1 MKNEFID
8 ALAMFALWN
17 LSFWLIAM
25 LAINRPRKIKIPKR
39 EDLADD

>member
-17 LSFWLIAM
+17 LGFWLIAM
-25 LAINRPRKIKIPKR
+25 LIINRPRKIKIPKR
-39 EDLADD
+39 DKLADD

>member
-17 LSFWLIAM
+17 FGFWLIAM
-25 LAINRPRKIKIPKR
+25 LIINRPRKIKIPER